1 MFLPIVYSETKK
13 FAKAYNIRA
22 ICAYGGG
29 NKWEQQKDL
38 EAGAEIVIATPGR
51 LIDLVKCKS
60 TNLNRVTMLVLDE
73 AGKFLICL
81 SFFFVLVLIHFFL
94 FLPFFQR

>member
-1 MFLPIVYSETKK
+1 MDQSDLKAGDGPIGLILAPTRELSQQIYTETKK

-22 ICAYGGG
+22 VCAYGGG
-29 NKWEQQKDL
+29 SKWEQQKDL

-73 AGKFLICL
+73 GI
-81 SFFFVLVLIHFFL
+81 
-94 FLPFFQR
+94 